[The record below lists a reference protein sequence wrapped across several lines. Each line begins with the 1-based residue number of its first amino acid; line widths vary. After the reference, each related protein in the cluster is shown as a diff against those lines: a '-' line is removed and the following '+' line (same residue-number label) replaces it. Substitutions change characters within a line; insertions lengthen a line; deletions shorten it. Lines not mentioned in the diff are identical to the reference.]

1 MQKTIKSKIVEQ
13 FPLIENYMDEILLK
27 KEGTRVVKCHEH
39 IEIVV
44 NGNGEHL
51 FFKQRDGP
59 YIPSLRLV
67 HKCKGKKL
75 KCQC

>member
-1 MQKTIKSKIVEQ
+1 MQKAIKNRIIEQ
-13 FPLIENYMDEILLK
+13 FPLLEPHVDDILLR
-27 KEGTRVVKCHEH
+27 KEGTRVVKCHDH

-59 YIPSLRLV
+59 YLPSLRLV
-67 HKCKGKKL
+67 HKCEL
-75 KCQC
+75 LSCFLC

>member
-1 MQKTIKSKIVEQ
+1 MQKAIKNRIIEQ
-13 FPLIENYMDEILLK
+13 FPLLEPHVDDILLR
-27 KEGTRVVKCHEH
+27 KEGTRVVKCHDH

-59 YIPSLRLV
+59 YLPSLRLV
-67 HKCKGKKL
+67 HKCGFL
-75 KCQC
+75 SCFLC